1 MDRLENLMS
10 KYPNIS
16 FEFESMPHEFGGFN
30 VGDQITI
37 NSNLSKEQQLQW
49 LSEEIGHYKTS
60 VGDISNYDRNESAQQ
75 EQRAR
80 HWGYQHL
87 LSENDVKSLTR
98 KHPENDYELADDLGM
113 QVNFLHEIGITY
125 GLHYKHA
132 LD

>member
-1 MDRLENLMS
+1 MS

-37 NSNLSKEQQLQW
+37 NSNLSKDQQLQW

-60 VGDISNYDRNESAQQ
+60 VGDISDYDKKNSAKQ
-75 EQRAR
+75 EHLAR
-80 HWGYQHL
+80 EWGYKHL
-87 LSENDVKSLTR
+87 LSEKDVNQLKKDYS
-98 KHPENDYELADDLGM
+98 ENDYELADDLGM
-113 QVNFLHEIGITY
+113 QVNCLHEIGFTY
-125 GLHYKHA
+125 GLHFKHV